1 MKPHNSLNSSEG
13 DHISEYLS
21 SSSTDSDEEFRQ
33 ATEKLYAEAL
43 NIIDEKDLPHEEKLK
58 KV

>member
-1 MKPHNSLNSSEG
+1 MKPHNSVNSSEG
-13 DHISEYLS
+13 DHISECLS

-43 NIIDEKDLPHEEKLK
+43 NIMDENYFLHEEKLIT
-58 KV
+58 V